1 MTRPKALLYGGAI
14 LAFLIAVLAATG
26 NLSPETLQSL
36 LGAFSDASQET
47 TP

>member
-14 LAFLIAVLAATG
+14 LAALAAVLAATG
-26 NLSPETLQSL
+26 YLTPEVLDSL
-36 LGAFSDASQET
+36 LGAFIDVSKET